1 MRAPEASKL
10 FLVIKKIRQSN
21 RKYISKW
28 LASSKFYN
36 KKGRVSGKINKEISM
51 LLVKL
56 LYMENAV

>member
-1 MRAPEASKL
+1 MMEAPEASKL
-10 FLVIKKIRQSN
+10 FLVRKKIRQSS

-36 KKGRVSGKINKEISM
+36 KKGGSLVKISKEISM

-56 LYMENAV
+56 HGKTR